1 MSLRQ
6 WLPPLMVGAS
16 VTIPKNVLEFESAIV
31 ECRVNKL
38 VCTPSALAALDIDKV
53 ATQIQEIQVA
63 GEAPQK
69 KTLKLWSERVEKL
82 HVGLGPTE
90 LCAHALCGQFDGDNI
105 SIGVPAANVRAYVV
119 STLGKQLPI
128 NCVGEL
134 WIAGCAQRSLLCV
147 AARGLKTSP
156 LSLAYMYMYS
166 CY

>member
-1 MSLRQ
+1 
-6 WLPPLMVGAS
+6 MVGAS

-90 LCAHALCGQFDGDNI
+90 LCAHALCGQFDGDKYL
-105 SIGVPAANVRAYVV
+105 SVCLQLMYVH
-119 STLGKQLPI
+119 
-128 NCVGEL
+128 
-134 WIAGCAQRSLLCV
+134 
-147 AARGLKTSP
+147 
-156 LSLAYMYMYS
+156 M
-166 CY
+166 